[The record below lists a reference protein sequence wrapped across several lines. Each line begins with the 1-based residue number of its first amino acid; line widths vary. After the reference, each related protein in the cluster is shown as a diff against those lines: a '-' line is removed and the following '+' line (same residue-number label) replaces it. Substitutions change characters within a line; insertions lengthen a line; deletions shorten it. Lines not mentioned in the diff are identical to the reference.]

1 MYNIITQ
8 LLKEK
13 EMKRML
19 CENCSGREATTHI
32 KKVENGRATQLNL
45 CSECA
50 RNFGYGDLFSDFGFS
65 LRDLFSNIFGDSTL
79 MISDKSERCEKCG
92 SSFND
97 IVKSGYVG
105 CSECYRKFYDRLLP
119 SVQHIHGKALHNGKA
134 PVNISEAEEG
144 PSKETLIERLSRQM
158 EEAVKAQNFEEAAAL
173 RDRIN
178 SLKGD
183 D

>member
-1 MYNIITQ
+1 
-8 LLKEK
+8 
-13 EMKRML
+13 ML

-32 KKVENGRATQLNL
+32 KKVENGRATQMNL

-50 RNFGYGDLFSDFGFS
+50 RNLGYGELFSDFGFS

-79 MISDKSERCEKCG
+79 LLSDREERCEKCS

-119 SVQHIHGKALHNGKA
+119 SVQRIHGKALHTGKI
-134 PVNISEAEEG
+134 PVNISENYEK
-144 PSKETLIERLSRQM
+144 PSKKALIEKLSLQM
-158 EEAVKAQNFEEAAAL
+158 EEAVKTQNFEEAAAL
-173 RDRIN
+173 RDKIN